1 MLLEYDLLINF
12 HNKRATCNKP
22 GNYWINIDLE
32 EFNAD
37 FSKISTTEILDL
49 NKWTHPAKNALCDIS
64 KFNSTCWI
72 WHN

>member
-1 MLLEYDLLINF
+1 MLLEYDLLINS
-12 HNKRATCNKP
+12 HNRWANVP

-37 FSKISTTEILDL
+37 FRNITTTEILDL

-64 KFNSTCWI
+64 QINSTCWI